1 MGARMVPPDDD
12 QEEESQKTRVTRVDS
27 MVAPAADTSRAAY
40 LIVVA
45 GKTSVGKMFPL
56 SGDLVI
62 GRAGSA
68 DIVLDDDGVSRRHA
82 RIRMQPSGN
91 VELEDLNSTN
101 GTYYMGERITRQML
115 KDGDKV
121 QIGSTAVLKFSYQ
134 DQLEEALQK
143 NLYESATRDGLT
155 RLYNKKYFHETLDK
169 EYAYAARH
177 RVPLAVVMLDVDH
190 FKLVNDTYGHPAG
203 DSVLQK
209 LAQVVLGVV
218 RTEDVVARYGGEEMA
233 LILRQ
238 STEEAAN
245 RCAERIRSEV
255 AKTDFNHNGKR
266 MPVTVSVGVATTLDK
281 AANSASDLVSIA
293 DGYLYRAKR
302 GGRNRV
308 ESRKAAAG

>member
-1 MGARMVPPDDD
+1 MVPPDDEKD
-12 QEEESQKTRVTRVDS
+12 PEEESQKTRVTRVDA
-27 MVAPAADTSRAAY
+27 MVTPTSSSSRAY

-45 GKTSVGKMFPL
+45 GKTSVGKMFPIT
-56 SGDLVI
+56 GELVI

-82 RIRMQPSGN
+82 RVRLLPTGN

-101 GTYYMGERITRQML
+101 GTYYMGERISSQML

-155 RLYNKKYFHETLDK
+155 RLYNKKYFQESLDK

-190 FKLVNDTYGHPAG
+190 FKKVNDTYGHPAG
-203 DSVLQK
+203 DYVLQK

-218 RTEDVVARYGGEEMA
+218 RAEDIVARYGGEELA

-255 AKTDFNHNGKR
+255 AKTDFNHNGVR

-302 GGRNRV
+302 SGRNRV

>member
-1 MGARMVPPDDD
+1 
-12 QEEESQKTRVTRVDS
+12 
-27 MVAPAADTSRAAY
+27 
-40 LIVVA
+40 
-45 GKTSVGKMFPL
+45 
-56 SGDLVI
+56 
-62 GRAGSA
+62 
-68 DIVLDDDGVSRRHA
+68 VLDDDGVSRRHA
-82 RIRMQPSGN
+82 RVRLMNTGN

-101 GTYYMGERITRQML
+101 GTYYMGERISRQML

-155 RLYNKKYFHETLDK
+155 RLYNKKYFQEALDK

-190 FKLVNDTYGHPAG
+190 FKKVNDTYGHPAG
-203 DSVLQK
+203 DYVLQK
-209 LAQVVLGVV
+209 LSQVVLGVV
-218 RTEDVVARYGGEEMA
+218 RTEDIVARYGGEELA

-255 AKTDFNHNGKR
+255 ASCCC
-266 MPVTVSVGVATTLDK
+266 VSGSARSSHRTWCSSGALRSTNSLTRSSSSAPAT
-281 AANSASDLVSIA
+281 AALNCPYRARTPLSLLSANTPSASA
-293 DGYLYRAKR
+293 RPYAFPARP
-302 GGRNRV
+302 
-308 ESRKAAAG
+308 SRSSS

>member
-1 MGARMVPPDDD
+1 MAPPDDRD
-12 QEEESQKTRVTRVDS
+12 SEEESQKTRVTRVSS
-27 MVAPAADTSRAAY
+27 MVTPADVTRAY

-45 GKTSVGKMFPL
+45 GKSSVGKMFPIT
-56 SGDLVI
+56 GDLVI

-82 RIRMQPSGN
+82 RVRLLPSGN
-91 VELEDLNSTN
+91 VEMEDLNSTN
-101 GTYYMGERITRQML
+101 GTYFQGERITSQVL

-155 RLYNKKYFHETLDK
+155 RLYNKKYFQEALEK
-169 EYAYAARH
+169 EFAYADRH
-177 RVPLAVVMLDVDH
+177 KAPLAVVMLDVDH
-190 FKLVNDTYGHPAG
+190 FKKVNDTYGHPAG
-203 DSVLQK
+203 DYVLQK
-209 LAQVVLGVV
+209 LAQVILDLV
-218 RTEDVVARYGGEEMA
+218 RAEDVVARYGGEEMA

-255 AKTDFNHNGKR
+255 AKTDFNHQGTR

-281 AANSASDLVSIA
+281 AATSASDLVSIA

>member
-1 MGARMVPPDDD
+1 VRLLP
-12 QEEESQKTRVTRVDS
+12 T
-27 MVAPAADTSRAAY
+27 
-40 LIVVA
+40 
-45 GKTSVGKMFPL
+45 
-56 SGDLVI
+56 
-62 GRAGSA
+62 
-68 DIVLDDDGVSRRHA
+68 
-82 RIRMQPSGN
+82 GN

-101 GTYYMGERITRQML
+101 GTYYLGERISSQML

-155 RLYNKKYFHETLDK
+155 RLYNKKYFQEALEK
-169 EYAYAARH
+169 EFAYASRH

-190 FKLVNDTYGHPAG
+190 FKKINDTYGHPAG
-203 DSVLQK
+203 DHVLQK
-209 LAQVVLGVV
+209 LAQVVMGVV
-218 RTEDVVARYGGEEMA
+218 RTEDIVARYGGEELS

-238 STEEAAN
+238 STEDAAN

-255 AKTDFNHNGKR
+255 AKTVFSHNGVR
-266 MPVTVSVGVATTLDK
+266 MPVTVSVGVSTTLDK
-281 AANSASDLVSIA
+281 EAGSASDLVSIA

-302 GGRNRV
+302 SGRNRV

>member
-1 MGARMVPPDDD
+1 MVPPDDD
-12 QEEESQKTRVTRVDS
+12 KDPEEESQKTRVTRVDS
-27 MVAPAADTSRAAY
+27 MVTPSSATRAY

-45 GKTSVGKMFPL
+45 GKSSVGKMFPIN
-56 SGDLVI
+56 GELVI

-82 RIRMQPSGN
+82 RVKLLPTGH

-101 GTYYMGERITRQML
+101 GTYYLGERISSQML

-155 RLYNKKYFHETLDK
+155 RLYNKKYFQEALEK
-169 EYAYAARH
+169 EFAYASRH

-190 FKLVNDTYGHPAG
+190 FKKINDTYGHPAG
-203 DSVLQK
+203 DHVLQK
-209 LAQVVLGVV
+209 LAQVVMGVV
-218 RTEDVVARYGGEEMA
+218 RTEDIVARYGGEELS

-238 STEEAAN
+238 STEDAAN

-255 AKTDFNHNGKR
+255 AKTVFSHNGVR
-266 MPVTVSVGVATTLDK
+266 MPVTVSVGVSTTLDK
-281 AANSASDLVSIA
+281 EAGSAADLVSIA

-302 GGRNRV
+302 SGRNRV